1 MAKCTQVATDVMI
14 LVIMVAVTPTA
25 AEEFKENE
33 DESNVDK
40 ISENIVEVECGP
52 RPGFARKRVTRSV
65 ENN

>member
-1 MAKCTQVATDVMI
+1 MAKCTQVAADVMI

-40 ISENIVEVECGP
+40 ISDNIVEVERGP
-52 RPGFARKRVTRSV
+52 RPGFARKRVTRSL
-65 ENN
+65 EK